1 MNNVIITLNEQAI
14 IPQIVRLFLLSAGS
28 FIFALAVTPLFTFFA
43 YKYKW
48 WKQVRDTAWIG
59 GGEEK
64 APVYHKLHAAKHN
77 RNIPTMAGIII
88 WGVTLAIT
96 LLFNFDR
103 SQTWLPL
110 FTLVSLG
117 LMGLIDDYINIRS
130 HGGAA
135 GIKGK
140 FKMAWILTFA
150 AIGAYWFYYKLGFNI
165 IHIPAYGDIT
175 IGWLYI
181 PLFIAV
187 VTATANAVNITD
199 GLDGLSG
206 GLLSASFGAY
216 AIIAFFQGNFG
227 IAAFCGTIVGAVLAY
242 TWFNIFP
249 ARFFMGDTGA
259 VALGATL
266 GVVAMLTNTT
276 LVLPVIGFVFVVETF
291 SVIIQ
296 LTSKKLRHGK
306 KVFLSAPIHHHF
318 EAIGWP
324 ETKVTMR
331 FWIVGMV
338 TAFAGVV
345 IALIGRGTL

>member
-1 MNNVIITLNEQAI
+1 MNGVIITLNEQAI
-14 IPQIVRLFLLSAGS
+14 IPQIVRLLLLSAGA
-28 FIFALAVTPLFTFFA
+28 FLLALAVTPIFTYFA

-59 GGEEK
+59 GGDEK
-64 APVYHKLHAAKHN
+64 APVYHKLHAAKHK

-88 WGVTLAIT
+88 WGVVLLIT
-96 LLFNFDR
+96 VAFNFDR

-130 HGGAA
+130 TGGAA

-140 FKMAWILTFA
+140 FKMAWILVFA
-150 AIGAYWFYYKLGFNI
+150 SLGAYWFYYKLGFNI
-165 IHIPAYGDIT
+165 IHIPAWGDVT

-181 PLFIAV
+181 PLFVVV

-206 GLLSASFGAY
+206 GLLSAAFGAY
-216 AIIAFFQGNFG
+216 SIIAFFQGNFG
-227 IAAFCGTIVGAVLAY
+227 IAAFCATVVGAVLAY

-266 GVVAMLTNTT
+266 GVVAMLTNTA
-276 LVLPVIGFVFVVETF
+276 LVLPVIGFVFVVETL

-318 EAIGWP
+318 EAQGWP

-331 FWIVGMV
+331 FWIIGAL
-338 TAFAGVV
+338 TAFTGVV
-345 IALIGRGTL
+345 IALLGRGTL

>member
-1 MNNVIITLNEQAI
+1 MSGVIFSLNEPAV
-14 IPQIVRLFLLSAGS
+14 IPQLIRLFLLAGGS
-28 FIFALAVTPLFTFFA
+28 FLLAIAVTPLFTYFA

-48 WKQVRDTAWIG
+48 WKQIRETASIG
-59 GGEEK
+59 GGKEK
-64 APVYHKLHAAKHN
+64 APVFHKLHAAKHK
-77 RNIPTMAGIII
+77 RHIPTMAGIII
-88 WGVTLAIT
+88 WGVILVIT
-96 LLFNFDR
+96 VIFNFDR

-130 HGGAA
+130 TGGIA
-135 GIKGK
+135 GVRGK
-140 FKMAWILTFA
+140 FKMAWIVLFA
-150 AIGAYWFYYKLGFNI
+150 SLGAWWFYSKLGFNI
-165 IHIPAYGDIT
+165 IHVPAWGDLT

-181 PLFIAV
+181 PLFVFV

-227 IAAFCGTIVGAVLAY
+227 IAAFCATVVGAVLAY

-266 GVVAMLTNTT
+266 GVVAMLTNTA
-276 LVLPVIGFVFVVETF
+276 LVLPVIGFVFVVETL
-291 SVIIQ
+291 SVILQFI
-296 LTSKKLRHGK
+296 SKKLRHGK
-306 KVFLSAPIHHHF
+306 KIFLSAPIHHHF

-331 FWIVGMV
+331 FWIIGAI
-338 TAFAGVV
+338 TAFTGVI

>member
-14 IPQIVRLFLLSAGS
+14 IPEIVRVLALSAGA
-28 FIFALAVTPLFTFFA
+28 FILALLVFPIFTYFA

-48 WKQVRDTAWIG
+48 WKQARTEDLSG
-59 GGEEK
+59 HL
-64 APVYHKLHAAKHN
+64 APVYTKFHAAKHK
-77 RNIPTMAGIII
+77 RHIPTMAGIVI
-88 WGVTLAIT
+88 WGVVALIT
-96 LLFNFDR
+96 VIFNFDR

-117 LMGLIDDYINIRS
+117 FMGLIDDYYSIQP
-130 HGGAA
+130 GGRA

-140 FKMAWILTFA
+140 FKMAWILAFA
-150 AIGAYWFYYKLGFNI
+150 SIGAYWFYYKLGFNI
-165 IHIPAYGDIT
+165 IHIPAWGDIT

-181 PLFIAV
+181 PLFIGV

-227 IAAFCGTIVGAVLAY
+227 IAAFCATIVGAVLAY

-266 GVVAMLTNTT
+266 GVIAMLTNTA
-276 LVLPVIGFVFVVETF
+276 LVLPVIGFVFVVETL

-318 EAIGWP
+318 EAKGWP

-331 FWIVGMV
+331 FWIIGAI
-338 TAFAGVV
+338 TAFSGVV
-345 IALIGRGTL
+345 IALLGRGNL